1 MSRESKKLKEL
12 KSWAKFVLQDYF
24 DKSKYHVYKP
34 DVFNNGLGNGYI
46 GTCGIERNKYLFQGR
61 EYDTPEELCKA
72 FKEYANTLDLPI
84 ALLDQSIRQSSRL
97 QGIFE
102 YYLIQMLG
110 FKMEDSN
117 VYYFSSSGQYYAKTI
132 GETKLGVHILTDINS
147 DKQEGYKVSLLYS
160 YHDYI
165 IQSDPIKDYHEGILF
180 INAYILAIVGE
191 IFSEFDS
198 LSNKIMEIKGVMMP
212 NAEGIDQSSS
222 IFDVKKIDAKKMMKE
237 QLLKIL
243 ESFDD

>member
-34 DVFNNGLGNGYI
+34 DVFNDGLGNGYI

-61 EYDTPEELCKA
+61 KYDTPEELCKA

-84 ALLDQSIRQSSRL
+84 ALLDQSLRQSSRL
-97 QGIFE
+97 QCIFD
-102 YYLIQMLG
+102 YYLIQVLD

-117 VYYFSSSGQYYAKTI
+117 FYYFSSSGQYYAKTI
-132 GETKLGVHILTDINS
+132 GETKLGIHILTDINS
-147 DKQEGYKVSLLYS
+147 DKQEDYKVSLLYS
-160 YHDYI
+160 YHDCS

-191 IFSEFDS
+191 TFSEFDS
-198 LSNKIMEIKGVMMP
+198 MSSKIMQCRGIMMP
-212 NAEGIDQSSS
+212 NAEGTENTSS
-222 IFDVKKIDAKKMMKE
+222 IFNIKKIDAKKMMKE